1 MPPPALS
8 LGADARSIH
17 AFSSC
22 LGAGEAGGF
31 LRSTSP
37 LDTEW
42 DAAGWRGRTAL
53 AAAVSAQA
61 KTVMTAN
68 SIVAAGDATMLTS
81 TV

>member
-1 MPPPALS
+1 MPPPPPALS

-22 LGAGEAGGF
+22 LGAGEAV
-31 LRSTSP
+31 
-37 LDTEW
+37 DTEW
-42 DAAGWRGRTAL
+42 DTAGWRGRTAL

-61 KTVMTAN
+61 KTIMTAN
-68 SIVAAGDATMLTS
+68 SIAAAGDATMLTS